1 MTKTFSV
8 DEETNVT
15 KIEVDFLQKKM
26 LSGDPTLWTWPE
38 KTKKDIDI
46 VSVNYVLL
54 GPLQPNVRKGLFHFP
69 DVEATGLLRNTGLHW
84 QLGAVV
90 LVGNA

>member
-1 MTKTFSV
+1 MTKTFSD
-8 DEETNVT
+8 DEETNLT
-15 KIEVDFLQKKM
+15 KIEVDFLQKKT
-26 LSGDPTLWTWPE
+26 LSNDPSLWKCTE

-54 GPLQPNVRKGLFHFP
+54 GPLQPNVGKGLFHFP
-69 DVEATGLLRNTGLHW
+69 DVEATGLLQNLGIHW

-90 LVGNA
+90 LVMCS